1 MQILKHRRGTI
12 YLTEMGVFIARR
24 IKMIPGSGYLLDDR
38 YSADRNIASVSPIP
52 VLILHGTADHVI
64 PWQDSEKLYALA
76 QEPKQKIFIPGGDHI
91 DAFSGRYEN
100 LYRDAMIN
108 FIQTALSAK

>member
-1 MQILKHRRGTI
+1 
-12 YLTEMGVFIARR
+12 
-24 IKMIPGSGYLLDDR
+24 
-38 YSADRNIASVSPIP
+38 
-52 VLILHGTADHVI
+52 
-64 PWQDSEKLYALA
+64 
-76 QEPKQKIFIPGGDHI
+76 GGDHI